1 MAPQLI
7 RFTNGQLAQGN
18 TLTKS
23 DLYIDTSTGKITNG
37 QDLFFSQQTSPI
49 KTIDLH
55 GQILAPGFIDVQIN
69 GCYGLD
75 FSLPST
81 NYASELARV
90 KQELVKTGVTSFL
103 PTLTSQAPA
112 VYAQTLPFLGADQ
125 DRNSG
130 DGAESL
136 GAHCEGPFINPLKC
150 GIHKPDVLQTPT
162 DLSALETCYG
172 KQFLTAPIIKMIT
185 IAPELT
191 SSPSLIPDLHSR
203 GIVISLGH
211 SAATHDQASTA
222 LSQGATMLTH
232 LYNAMPQPHHRD
244 TGIVGL
250 LGSSTSTQR
259 PYYGLIADG
268 YHVSPSMARLAY
280 KAHSEGCCL
289 VTDAMSVLG
298 LPDGRY
304 PWTNGEYFL
313 KTGNHITLERTGGIA
328 GSAVT
333 LVDCVNNLLNWTE
346 NQATG
351 IAEVL
356 QTVTGTPAKMLG
368 LDGVK
373 GSLNVGADADLV
385 VLSKNAEGLLVV
397 EQVWKFGRMV
407 FTAEAKK
414 EMAKARL

>member
-1 MAPQLI
+1 
-7 RFTNGQLAQGN
+7 
-18 TLTKS
+18 
-23 DLYIDTSTGKITNG
+23 
-37 QDLFFSQQTSPI
+37 
-49 KTIDLH
+49 
-55 GQILAPGFIDVQIN
+55 
-69 GCYGLD
+69 
-75 FSLPST
+75 
-81 NYASELARV
+81 
-90 KQELVKTGVTSFL
+90 
-103 PTLTSQAPA
+103 
-112 VYAQTLPFLGADQ
+112 
-125 DRNSG
+125 
-130 DGAESL
+130 
-136 GAHCEGPFINPLKC
+136 
-150 GIHKPDVLQTPT
+150 
-162 DLSALETCYG
+162 
-172 KQFLTAPIIKMIT
+172 
-185 IAPELT
+185 
-191 SSPSLIPDLHSR
+191 
-203 GIVISLGH
+203 
-211 SAATHDQASTA
+211 
-222 LSQGATMLTH
+222 
-232 LYNAMPQPHHRD
+232 
-244 TGIVGL
+244 
-250 LGSSTSTQR
+250 
-259 PYYGLIADG
+259 
-268 YHVSPSMARLAY
+268 
-280 KAHSEGCCL
+280 
-289 VTDAMSVLG
+289 MSVLG